1 MQTIDETLIVRGRKC
16 VFHQRESQ
24 PTNTQIFTLARSGWN
39 VNMMESIKR
48 SIDWLIVQ
56 IVKWQNFFARIK
68 NHFDSF
74 FFSSRIVRVDGDGS
88 TCIWFIGFVADTTW
102 TVCVN
107 CGKKPVSSS
116 RQRNDFINMDTKRI
130 VFERRI
136 SYLLFVVER
145 CDASTF
151 SSSKDVINETN
162 QMNKGGRMAVAKR
175 KKNKKND
182 VISSISVLIWS
193 FIMGNDNGANGQ
205 QSMIQMGRTLS
216 YTAAR

>member
-1 MQTIDETLIVRGRKC
+1 
-16 VFHQRESQ
+16 
-24 PTNTQIFTLARSGWN
+24 
-39 VNMMESIKR
+39 
-48 SIDWLIVQ
+48 
-56 IVKWQNFFARIK
+56 
-68 NHFDSF
+68 
-74 FFSSRIVRVDGDGS
+74 
-88 TCIWFIGFVADTTW
+88 
-102 TVCVN
+102 
-107 CGKKPVSSS
+107 
-116 RQRNDFINMDTKRI
+116 MDTKRI

-145 CDASTF
+145 CAASTF